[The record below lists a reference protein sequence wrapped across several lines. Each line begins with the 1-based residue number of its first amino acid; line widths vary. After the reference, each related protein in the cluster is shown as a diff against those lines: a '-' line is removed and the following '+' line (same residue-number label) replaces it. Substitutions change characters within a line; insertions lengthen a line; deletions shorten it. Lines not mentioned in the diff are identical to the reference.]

1 MPTNDPTNTTTTP
14 VSPTPDPSTSTPDP
28 DTPTPDPAPVPEPVT
43 HIETDNYTVDLS
55 EDGKS
60 ITITPTEEIASNTL
74 YDITVAGLTDEDG
87 NTVPDFTVQY
97 RTPYDPM
104 YCTLDSLKMVVDT
117 FGIPDEN
124 MLSYIRQASKE
135 ADFVMSGTTSTSSS
149 SSTNNFAREQ
159 FVRTKATYDCL
170 TRAFMDRAYSGAG
183 ATYTLDTATFED
195 SLNSTAFKDLL
206 GRLEKELQKWQDA
219 MRGYFNEGRAKP
231 KSTRIGI
238 KSSENSDVAYTNLDT
253 IIQDVTR
260 SVPQWS

>member
-1 MPTNDPTNTTTTP
+1 MPTNDSTNTATP
-14 VSPTPDPSTSTPDP
+14 SVSPAPDQSTP
-28 DTPTPDPAPVPEPVT
+28 TTDPAPAPEPVT

-60 ITITPTEEIASNTL
+60 ITITPAEEVKSNAL
-74 YDITVAGLTDEDG
+74 YDITVTGLTDEDG
-87 NTVPDFTVQY
+87 NAVPDFTVQY

-135 ADFVMSGTTSTSSS
+135 ADFVMRGTASTSSS
-149 SSTNNFAREQ
+149 SSNNFAREQ

-231 KSTRIGI
+231 KSTRVGI